1 MSTINAFESA
11 IKQFISSNVLKPLAQ
26 VSVNN
31 RDDSVDDLVGK
42 FILELNLPP
51 TVPTVSIEKS
61 KKKRTPSPKVD
72 QKWMKYDDYNESYER
87 EFLCG
92 YVQTRGKFKDH
103 YCGIALDN
111 TNVVT
116 WTKEDGFVE
125 STPEKELEEVCN
137 RRSDMRCKL
146 CWSRDPKTGE
156 YKRKKGRGDK
166 LIAEHK
172 GDIVAP
178 TVIPGVSVPDNA
190 GLMGFLSGNNTTF
203 QSPTRAMDT
212 NKSIKAKRFNGLI
225 RNEYYSHVIPNPVH
239 HTDMPWLIRDD
250 NDGHVVIGK
259 FSQDIT
265 SLSTFE
271 NGYLD
276 DLVPLTDEDIERCKE
291 FNIEYIP
298 YEKQEQDDVDEIPI
312 VRDPEED
319 TSTVQDSFDIDV
331 PTLDVD
337 ELLNE

>member
-51 TVPTVSIEKS
+51 SVPTVSIEKP
-61 KKKRTPSPKVD
+61 KKKRTPSPKAD

-103 YCGIALDN
+103 YCGIVLDN

-116 WTKEDGFVE
+116 WTKEDGFIE
-125 STPEKELEEVCN
+125 STPEKELEEVN
-137 RRSDMRCKL
+137 GKRTDMRCKL
-146 CWSRDPKTGE
+146 CWSRDPKSGE

-166 LIAEHK
+166 LTASHK

-178 TVIPGVSVPDNA
+178 TVIPGISVPDNA
-190 GLMGFLSGNNTTF
+190 GLMGFLSGNNATF
-203 QSPTRAMDT
+203 QSPTRAMET
-212 NKSIKAKRFNGLI
+212 SKTIIAKRFNGLEK
-225 RNEYYSHVIPNPVH
+225 NEYYSHVIPNPVH
-239 HTDMPWLIRDD
+239 HKDMPWLIRND
-250 NDGHVVIGK
+250 NDGHAVIGK
-259 FSQDIT
+259 FDREIT
-265 SLSTFE
+265 SVSTFE
-271 NGYLD
+271 EGYLQS
-276 DLVPLTDEDIERCKE
+276 LIPLTTEDVEKCKE
-291 FNIEYIP
+291 FNMEYIP

-312 VRDPEED
+312 VRDPDGD